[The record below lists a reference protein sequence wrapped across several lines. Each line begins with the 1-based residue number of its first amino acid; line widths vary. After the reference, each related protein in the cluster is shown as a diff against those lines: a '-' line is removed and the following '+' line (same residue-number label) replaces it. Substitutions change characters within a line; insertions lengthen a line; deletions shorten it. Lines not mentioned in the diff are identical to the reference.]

1 LAILYAFH
9 ALSLPQ
15 TGFLC
20 GFHRFEPYTD
30 CLANYPA
37 EWLTQTWR
45 SGTAGRNGYAD
56 ELSRHCPGNFPSS
69 YSCTM
74 TAHPLQLDHLVI
86 AARTLEEGADFIA
99 AKLGVE
105 MTGGG
110 AHPLMR
116 THNRLLNLWGG
127 AYLEVIAIDPNAE
140 PIETPETP
148 RPRLFALDDPAQR
161 KRLEA
166 GPQLVHWV
174 VGVNRPKSL
183 TRWQAQ
189 YPERIPAVVAMTR
202 GGNAWG
208 LTVPG
213 DGAFPAWQGAGDGL
227 LPSLIQW
234 DTPQHPSESLP
245 ETGIALKSLTG
256 FHPRAHLISEQLAW
270 LGVSHL
276 MQVEVTAGTPVLVAE
291 FELADGSVVTLGES
305 AEAIEAVRQAE
316 VAPAK
321 PARKRAKSKK
331 TEDATT
337 AHDVDTP
344 EDTAEPVQDET
355 AREDEQ

>member
-1 LAILYAFH
+1 
-9 ALSLPQ
+9 
-15 TGFLC
+15 
-20 GFHRFEPYTD
+20 
-30 CLANYPA
+30 
-37 EWLTQTWR
+37 
-45 SGTAGRNGYAD
+45 
-56 ELSRHCPGNFPSS
+56 
-69 YSCTM
+69 M

-140 PIETPETP
+140 PIDTP

-174 VGVNRPKSL
+174 AGVKRPKAL

-208 LTVPG
+208 LTVSG

-234 DTPQHPSESLP
+234 DTPLHPSESLP

-276 MQVEVTAGTPVLVAE
+276 MQVEVTTGTPVLVAE
-291 FELADGSVVTLGES
+291 FELADGSIVTLGES
-305 AEAIEAVRQAE
+305 AESIEALKQAE
-316 VAPAK
+316 VTPAK
-321 PARKRAKSKK
+321 PARKRAKSRK
-331 TEDATT
+331 TEDATE
-337 AHDVDTP
+337 AHDLDTP
-344 EDTAEPVQDET
+344 EDTAEPTQDE
-355 AREDEQ
+355 Q

>member
-1 LAILYAFH
+1 
-9 ALSLPQ
+9 
-15 TGFLC
+15 
-20 GFHRFEPYTD
+20 
-30 CLANYPA
+30 
-37 EWLTQTWR
+37 
-45 SGTAGRNGYAD
+45 
-56 ELSRHCPGNFPSS
+56 
-69 YSCTM
+69 M
-74 TAHPLQLDHLVI
+74 TAHPPQLDHLVI

-140 PIETPETP
+140 PIDTP

-166 GPQLVHWV
+166 GPQLAHWV
-174 VGVNRPKSL
+174 AGVKRPKSL

-208 LTVPG
+208 LTVSG

-234 DTPQHPSESLP
+234 DTPLHPSESLP

-276 MQVEVTAGTPVLVAE
+276 MQVEVTTGTPVLVAE
-291 FELADGSVVTLGES
+291 FELADGSIVTLGES
-305 AEAIEAVRQAE
+305 AESIEALKQAE
-316 VAPAK
+316 VTPAK
-321 PARKRAKSKK
+321 PARKRAKSRK
-331 TEDATT
+331 TEDATE
-337 AHDVDTP
+337 AHDLDTP
-344 EDTAEPVQDET
+344 EDTAEPTQDE
-355 AREDEQ
+355 Q

>member
-1 LAILYAFH
+1 
-9 ALSLPQ
+9 
-15 TGFLC
+15 
-20 GFHRFEPYTD
+20 
-30 CLANYPA
+30 
-37 EWLTQTWR
+37 
-45 SGTAGRNGYAD
+45 
-56 ELSRHCPGNFPSS
+56 
-69 YSCTM
+69 M
-74 TAHPLQLDHLVI
+74 TAHPLQFDHLVI

-99 AKLGVE
+99 AKLGVD

-140 PIETPETP
+140 LIETSKTP
-148 RPRLFALDDPAQR
+148 RPRLFGLDDPAR
-161 KRLEA
+161 RLRLEA

-174 VGVNRPKSL
+174 VRVNRPKLL

-189 YPERIPAVVAMTR
+189 YPERIPAVVPMTR
-202 GGNAWG
+202 GGNAWD
-208 LTVPG
+208 LTIPA
-213 DGAFPAWQGAGDGL
+213 DGTFPAWQGAGHGL

-291 FELADGSVVTLGES
+291 FELADGSIVTLGES
-305 AEAIEAVRQAE
+305 AESIEAANQAE

-331 TEDATT
+331 TEEATA
-337 AHDVDTP
+337 AHDADTP
-344 EDTAEPVQDET
+344 EDTAEPTQDET
-355 AREDEQ
+355 MQEDER

>member
-1 LAILYAFH
+1 
-9 ALSLPQ
+9 
-15 TGFLC
+15 
-20 GFHRFEPYTD
+20 
-30 CLANYPA
+30 
-37 EWLTQTWR
+37 
-45 SGTAGRNGYAD
+45 
-56 ELSRHCPGNFPSS
+56 
-69 YSCTM
+69 M

-127 AYLEVIAIDPNAE
+127 TYIEVIAIDPDAE
-140 PIETPETP
+140 LIETAETP
-148 RPRLFALDDPAQR
+148 RPRLFALDDPVR
-161 KRLEA
+161 RLRLEA
-166 GPQLVHWV
+166 VPQLVHWV
-174 VGVNRPKSL
+174 VRVNRPKRL

-189 YPERIPAVVAMTR
+189 YPERIPAVVPMTR
-202 GGNAWG
+202 GGNAWD
-208 LTVPG
+208 LTIPV

-256 FHPRAHLISEQLAW
+256 FHSRAHLISEQLAW
-270 LGVSHL
+270 LGVSNL

-291 FELADGSVVTLGES
+291 FELADGSIVTLGES
-305 AEAIEAVRQAE
+305 AESIEAAKQAQI
-316 VAPAK
+316 APAK

-331 TEDATT
+331 TEDAT
-337 AHDVDTP
+337 AANDTDAP
-344 EDTAEPVQDET
+344 EETAEPTQDET
-355 AREDEQ
+355 VQEDER

>member
-1 LAILYAFH
+1 
-9 ALSLPQ
+9 
-15 TGFLC
+15 
-20 GFHRFEPYTD
+20 
-30 CLANYPA
+30 
-37 EWLTQTWR
+37 
-45 SGTAGRNGYAD
+45 
-56 ELSRHCPGNFPSS
+56 
-69 YSCTM
+69 M
-74 TAHPLQLDHLVI
+74 TVHPLQLDHLVI

-140 PIETPETP
+140 PVQTP
-148 RPRLFALDDPAQR
+148 RPRLFALDDPAR
-161 KRLEA
+161 RLRLEA

-174 VGVNRPKSL
+174 VRVNRPKQL

-189 YPERIPAVVAMTR
+189 YPERIPTVVALTR
-202 GGNAWG
+202 GGNAWD
-208 LTVPG
+208 LTVPV
-213 DGAFPAWQGAGDGL
+213 DGTFPAWQGAGDGL

-234 DTPQHPSESLP
+234 DTSRHPSETLP

-276 MQVEVTAGTPVLVAE
+276 LQVEVTAGTPVLVAE
-291 FELADGSVVTLGES
+291 FELADGSIVTLGES
-305 AEAIEAVRQAE
+305 AESIEAAKQAE

-321 PARKRAKSKK
+321 AARKRAKSKK
-331 TEDATT
+331 TGDAD
-337 AHDVDTP
+337 AVNDAANDADTP
-344 EDTAEPVQDET
+344 GDTAEPAQAEPVQEH
-355 AREDEQ
+355 EQ